1 MTHAHV
7 DGGRPVAYRAPRM
20 RSEGTPQATPDD
32 GTRASPV
39 SPLTAARPR
48 RGERSHVVIAEQLR
62 RQIHLGL
69 IPPGAALPPEREL
82 TRVYGAGRGTIQQ
95 ALNLLQSDGLIR
107 RVRGRSGGTFVEDA
121 IESELNLDAAI
132 QRVIADRARI
142 EEAVQFRTL
151 IEPLVVV
158 EACRNRTREDLAA
171 IREAQAHLRG
181 SGVESDFMRHDDAFH
196 AALGRA
202 THNRYLE
209 GAAADLRHALNDAI
223 WVLPGTDVWLARTIR
238 EHDAI
243 LAAIAKQKATAGAAA
258 ARRHTRHTAESIRS
272 LLATL
277 PTDAP

>member
-1 MTHAHV
+1 MRPDATREVTAN
-7 DGGRPVAYRAPRM
+7 DGSAGAPAPPLATGRA
-20 RSEGTPQATPDD
+20 
-32 GTRASPV
+32 
-39 SPLTAARPR
+39 R

-82 TRVYGAGRGTIQQ
+82 TRVYGAGRATVQQ
-95 ALNLLQSDGLIR
+95 ALNVLQGDGLIR
-107 RVRGRSGGTFVEDA
+107 RVRGRAGGTFVEDT
-121 IESELNLDAAI
+121 IESGINLDVAI

-158 EACRNRTREDLAA
+158 EACRNRTRADLAL
-171 IREAQAHLRG
+171 IREAQGHLRG

-209 GAAADLRHALNDAI
+209 GAAADLRIALNDAI
-223 WVLPGTDVWLARTIR
+223 WVLPGSEVWLARTIR
-238 EHDAI
+238 EHDEI
-243 LAAIAKQKATAGAAA
+243 LAAVATQSMAAGAAA
-258 ARRHTRHTAESIRS
+258 ARRHTRHTAASINS
-272 LLATL
+272 LLAAL
-277 PTDAP
+277 PGGSS